1 MISPCDSGDAQRSAS
16 PSGERVF
23 DGGRRGR
30 ALAGLRHQAVG
41 PSNRRRFGL
50 ATTGSAID
58 PTMALLKIVTS
69 AGPLLRRFDHAF
81 KKPRYLRRHR
91 RREVQRL
98 QPVPGDQA
106 RAVRPRSAAGT
117 KFAEAWD
124 WPAWQPE
131 GGNLVSSSLN
141 RQPRTR
147 WR

>member
-50 ATTGSAID
+50 ATTGSAIG

-69 AGPLLRRFDHAF
+69 AQGRFCVDSTMRSKNRAIFVDTVGVKSNDFNLSQETRQEPSDHGQLPAPNSP
-81 KKPRYLRRHR
+81 KRGTGLPGSPR
-91 RREVQRL
+91 
-98 QPVPGDQA
+98 
-106 RAVRPRSAAGT
+106 AAT
-117 KFAEAWD
+117 
-124 WPAWQPE
+124 
-131 GGNLVSSSLN
+131 SSVA
-141 RQPRTR
+141 P
-147 WR
+147 